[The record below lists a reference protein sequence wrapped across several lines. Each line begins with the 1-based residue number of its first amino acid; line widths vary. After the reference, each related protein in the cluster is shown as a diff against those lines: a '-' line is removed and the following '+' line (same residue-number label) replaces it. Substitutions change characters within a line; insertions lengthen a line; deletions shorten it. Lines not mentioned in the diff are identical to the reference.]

1 MRDIGSVPEQLIVYS
16 SETPGSGNSKINETP
31 WQPMGDDFNPN
42 VTVYFPTSA
51 VVSSILV
58 QGGGINGSF
67 LEEFKVK
74 IKNMDD
80 QCEDVV
86 DEDGNPKVL
95 LMSELSYVYSE
106 ICLNRTLKTFLLNV
120 YAS

>member
-1 MRDIGSVPEQLIVYS
+1 
-16 SETPGSGNSKINETP
+16 
-31 WQPMGDDFNPN
+31 MGDDFNPN

-80 QCEDVV
+80 QWEDVV